1 MTSRGNTSAPRKR
14 YLAKTE
20 QIQTDNGYRMR
31 WNREVDRAIVS
42 GVAETEI
49 QQIKK
54 KYILDHIK
62 ESIDIFGSQ
71 PERFGTITSWRSRC
85 CTDYGT
91 VNCRRRERNNSGR
104 MLWGFS
110 GRYRRLVFLFL
121 LQHLDRKEHHIIIC
135 RHHEKAN

>member
-14 YLAKTE
+14 YLTKTE

-54 KYILDHIK
+54 EYISDRIK
-62 ESIDIFGSQ
+62 DRQS
-71 PERFGTITSWRSRC
+71 T
-85 CTDYGT
+85 GT
-91 VNCRRRERNNSGR
+91 VWNNYLLAEQVLYR
-104 MLWGFS
+104 LWNS
-110 GRYRRLVFLFL
+110 
-121 LQHLDRKEHHIIIC
+121 
-135 RHHEKAN
+135 